1 MGSIIPQTL
10 GLRIIRILKLCRH
23 QTKTTLMREELVE
36 SILLD
41 LALVREI
48 NHKPMLNRN
57 QLKSLLKDHRNLNL
71 QEASTIKKS
80 INLNSKRELI
90 QI

>member
-10 GLRIIRILKLCRH
+10 GLRIIRILKLCHH
-23 QTKTTLMREELVE
+23 QTKTTLMREALVE

-41 LALVREI
+41 LALEREI
-48 NHKPMLNRN
+48 NHKLTLNRN
-57 QLKSLLKDHRNLNL
+57 QPKSLLKDHHNLNL
-71 QEASTIKKS
+71 QEVSTIKKS